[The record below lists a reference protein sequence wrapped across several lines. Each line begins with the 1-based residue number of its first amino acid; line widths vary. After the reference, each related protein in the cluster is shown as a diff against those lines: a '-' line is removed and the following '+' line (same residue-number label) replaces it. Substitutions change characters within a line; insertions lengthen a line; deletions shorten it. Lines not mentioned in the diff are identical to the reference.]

1 MTAACWLR
9 AARRCRRQRAAF
21 SENLCI
27 PLFATVPFI
36 LLIWALRKG
45 APTNLKRT
53 GAIAGLVAGA
63 LGAMA
68 YAFHCPDDF
77 LPFLAIWYGGLIALC
92 AFVGSRLGPRLLRW

>member
-1 MTAACWLR
+1 
-9 AARRCRRQRAAF
+9 
-21 SENLCI
+21 
-27 PLFATVPFI
+27 
-36 LLIWALRKG
+36 LRKG

-77 LPFLAIWYGGLIALC
+77 LPFLAFWYGGLIALC
-92 AFVGSRLGPRLLRW
+92 AFIGAKFGPRLLRW